1 MALEVRIPSQLTIK
15 SPWKLIPFELL
26 QSQVTVS
33 LQSLTQQRRK
43 VYFTV
48 NSYGFLRRNLVSY
61 FRRHDVVLLESN
73 RREQKSVPTT
83 DDQQVWTQS
92 LT

>member
-48 NSYGFLRRNLVSY
+48 GLLV
-61 FRRHDVVLLESN
+61 FPGERKKVLLESN